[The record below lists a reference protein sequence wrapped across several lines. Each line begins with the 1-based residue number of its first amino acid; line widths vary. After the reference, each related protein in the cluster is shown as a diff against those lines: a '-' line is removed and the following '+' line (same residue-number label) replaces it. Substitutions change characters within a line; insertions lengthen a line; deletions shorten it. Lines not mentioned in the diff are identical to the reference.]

1 MIKLNSK
8 SKKLLLL
15 QRNELLTKTQNLIR
29 KKFGRFL
36 FTNFFINYFQNQDL
50 EKITE
55 ELFLKELNTFKNFL
69 PNSVNTIMDI
79 GCGLGI
85 INIYLNKVF
94 EKKPIFF
101 LLDKNRIDR
110 KIKYGFS
117 LNYESYNDLNET
129 KNILLENEI
138 NSACVHIFDVERQFQ
153 IDKKI
158 DLVISLKSMGYH
170 YPINSYI
177 ELFVSQVDKT
187 PNKIAVIFE
196 EKSITYSELDA
207 KSNQF
212 ARFIQK
218 HATDNNNAL
227 VPILI
232 ERSIDMIIAI
242 LAVSKLQ
249 AAYVPINPFYPARRI
264 RYILDDISPEVLVT
278 SAYCKDCF
286 LDSVFCDINEIVC
299 I

>member
-85 INIYLNKVF
+85 INIYLNKFF

-138 NSACVHIFDVERQFQ
+138 DSDCVYLFDVEKQFQ
-153 IDKKI
+153 INKKI

-177 ELFVSQVDKT
+177 ELLRNCCTKNTVFIYDLGENQYDENYLKT
-187 PNKIAVIFE
+187 IFDDVKIIYE
-196 EKSITYSELDA
+196 ENT
-207 KSNQF
+207 
-212 ARFIQK
+212 
-218 HATDNNNAL
+218 NN
-227 VPILI
+227 
-232 ERSIDMIIAI
+232 
-242 LAVSKLQ
+242 
-249 AAYVPINPFYPARRI
+249 
-264 RYILDDISPEVLVT
+264 VLKRVC
-278 SAYCKDCF
+278 CKNF
-286 LDSVFCDINEIVC
+286 KI
-299 I
+299 

>member
-85 INIYLNKVF
+85 INIYLNKFF

-138 NSACVHIFDVERQFQ
+138 NSACVYLFDVERQFQ

-177 ELFVSQVDKT
+177 ELFRNCCTKNTVFIYDIGENQYDENYLKT
-187 PNKIAVIFE
+187 IFDDVKIIYE
-196 EKSITYSELDA
+196 ENT
-207 KSNQF
+207 
-212 ARFIQK
+212 
-218 HATDNNNAL
+218 NN
-227 VPILI
+227 
-232 ERSIDMIIAI
+232 
-242 LAVSKLQ
+242 
-249 AAYVPINPFYPARRI
+249 
-264 RYILDDISPEVLVT
+264 VLKRVC
-278 SAYCKDCF
+278 CKNF
-286 LDSVFCDINEIVC
+286 KI
-299 I
+299 

>member
-85 INIYLNKVF
+85 INIYLNKFF

-138 NSACVHIFDVERQFQ
+138 DITSVYLIDVEKEFQ
-153 IDKKI
+153 INKKM

-170 YPINSYI
+170 YPINKYI
-177 ELFVSQVDKT
+177 KLFRNCCTKNTVFIYDIGENQYDENYLKT
-187 PNKIAVIFE
+187 IFDDVKIIYE
-196 EKSITYSELDA
+196 ENT
-207 KSNQF
+207 
-212 ARFIQK
+212 
-218 HATDNNNAL
+218 NN
-227 VPILI
+227 
-232 ERSIDMIIAI
+232 
-242 LAVSKLQ
+242 
-249 AAYVPINPFYPARRI
+249 
-264 RYILDDISPEVLVT
+264 VLKRVC
-278 SAYCKDCF
+278 CKNF
-286 LDSVFCDINEIVC
+286 KI
-299 I
+299 

>member
-1 MIKLNSK
+1 LIKLNSK

-85 INIYLNKVF
+85 INIYLNKFF

-117 LNYESYNDLNET
+117 SNYESYNDLNET
-129 KNILLENEI
+129 KKILLENNI
-138 NSACVHIFDVERQFQ
+138 DSNCVYLFDVEKKFQ
-153 IDKKI
+153 INKKM

-170 YPINSYI
+170 YPINKYI
-177 ELFVSQVDKT
+177 ELFRNCCTENTVFIYDIGENQYDENYLKT
-187 PNKIAVIFE
+187 IFDDVKIIYE
-196 EKSITYSELDA
+196 ENT
-207 KSNQF
+207 
-212 ARFIQK
+212 
-218 HATDNNNAL
+218 NN
-227 VPILI
+227 
-232 ERSIDMIIAI
+232 
-242 LAVSKLQ
+242 
-249 AAYVPINPFYPARRI
+249 
-264 RYILDDISPEVLVT
+264 VLKRVC
-278 SAYCKDCF
+278 CKNF
-286 LDSVFCDINEIVC
+286 KI
-299 I
+299 

>member
-85 INIYLNKVF
+85 INIYLNKFF

-138 NSACVHIFDVERQFQ
+138 NSDCVHLFDVERQFQ
-153 IDKKI
+153 INKKI
-158 DLVISLKSMGYH
+158 DLVISLISMGYH

-177 ELFVSQVDKT
+177 ELFRNCCTKNTVFIYDIGENQYDENYLKT
-187 PNKIAVIFE
+187 IFDDVKIIYE
-196 EKSITYSELDA
+196 ENT
-207 KSNQF
+207 
-212 ARFIQK
+212 
-218 HATDNNNAL
+218 NN
-227 VPILI
+227 
-232 ERSIDMIIAI
+232 
-242 LAVSKLQ
+242 
-249 AAYVPINPFYPARRI
+249 
-264 RYILDDISPEVLVT
+264 VLKRVC
-278 SAYCKDCF
+278 CKNF
-286 LDSVFCDINEIVC
+286 KI
-299 I
+299 